1 MYACVC
7 AGKESIDS
15 NDSLAQLQSASY
27 PSSKYVP
34 SSVHGAEMHGW
45 RGGLDVGAL
54 GRRTDRARGGYCVLA
69 GGEGSGRRW
78 WGGARVRW
86 RRRLGHR
93 RDEFDWGFVED
104 KGKERGQGPA
114 KRYFSLRGGSLP

>member
-1 MYACVC
+1 MAR
-7 AGKESIDS
+7 GIRRR
-15 NDSLAQLQSASY
+15 
-27 PSSKYVP
+27 
-34 SSVHGAEMHGW
+34 GA
-45 RGGLDVGAL
+45 R
-54 GRRTDRARGGYCVLA
+54 RRTDRARGGYCVLA

-86 RRRLGHR
+86 RRRRLGHR

-104 KGKERGQGPA
+104 EGKERGQGPV